1 MNKKWYKSRT
11 TQYVIYITLYM
22 IISRIVNFEFAVIC
36 ALGTIIG
43 EMNYNEQFYFLQ
55 RDADKTINDM
65 KNRDLIRDAMMFA
78 VKDIT
83 GRILREATVQSMID
97 DFEKQ
102 LSIKDVSQQREL
114 LIAYNIDF
122 YKGIHDVDLKHIEA
136 NVDKYLSKLQWL
148 TCLVYEKYVQIEI
161 IIN

>member
-1 MNKKWYKSRT
+1 
-11 TQYVIYITLYM
+11 
-22 IISRIVNFEFAVIC
+22 
-36 ALGTIIG
+36 
-43 EMNYNEQFYFLQ
+43 
-55 RDADKTINDM
+55 M

-136 NVDKYLSKLQWL
+136 NVDKYLSKL
-148 TCLVYEKYVQIEI
+148 
-161 IIN
+161 